1 MPWWGVGQAVMVGTS
16 VPLLPLS
23 WPHLL
28 LLLPLSAFKTFWVK
42 GPVSWSPWMGPG
54 RRSWCMVQGE
64 GALEGRE
71 LVPLEAPRLVQ
82 GPGALFYRLSIRK
95 WNNSP

>member
-1 MPWWGVGQAVMVGTS
+1 
-16 VPLLPLS
+16 
-23 WPHLL
+23 
-28 LLLPLSAFKTFWVK
+28 
-42 GPVSWSPWMGPG
+42 MGPG

-82 GPGALFYRLSIRK
+82 EPGALFYRLSIRK

>member
-1 MPWWGVGQAVMVGTS
+1 
-16 VPLLPLS
+16 
-23 WPHLL
+23 
-28 LLLPLSAFKTFWVK
+28 
-42 GPVSWSPWMGPG
+42 MGPG